1 MKRLVVC
8 SDGTWNSPEQ
18 KHPTNVLKM
27 ARMVTPSAL
36 DGTPQVVFYDQGVG
50 TGNWVDRWIG
60 GITGKGLSK
69 NIQDAYRF
77 LMHNYEDGDEVF
89 LFGFSR
95 GAYTAR
101 STAGFIRNCGLLHKR
116 HSDEVDKTYELYR
129 RRDAGPKSNAAVT
142 FRSSYS
148 REIEV
153 KFVGV
158 WETVGLLGIPLLG
171 LRFLTHRKYRF
182 HDLELSR
189 SLARSLSR
197 YGSPDGTAML
207 VGVRL
212 PTDLVTSPFSG

>member
-77 LMHNYEDGDEVF
+77 LMHNYEDGDEV
-89 LFGFSR
+89 
-95 GAYTAR
+95 
-101 STAGFIRNCGLLHKR
+101 
-116 HSDEVDKTYELYR
+116 DKAYELYR